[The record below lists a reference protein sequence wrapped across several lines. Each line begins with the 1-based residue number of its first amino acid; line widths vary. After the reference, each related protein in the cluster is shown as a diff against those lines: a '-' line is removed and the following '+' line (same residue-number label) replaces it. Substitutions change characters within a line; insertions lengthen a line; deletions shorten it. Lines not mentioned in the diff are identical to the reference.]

1 MQTLL
6 RISRFIDALNERIG
20 RYLSWTVLLAV
31 LVCSLNA
38 ILRKLFD
45 TSAFYKTYAN
55 AMSETQLFLFGAM
68 FLLGAAYTLRLDEHV
83 RIDLL
88 SSRWSERRQAIM
100 DVIGFALFLLPVSIL
115 IFYHSLSFLS
125 FSWHSGET
133 TGNSFLP
140 LWPFKLLIPI
150 GFALLIVQAISE
162 LIKRVAYF
170 KGLIPFSQLRRRS
183 HAPEKEFLA
192 YQADTAATQTLKQ

>member
-68 FLLGAAYTLRLDEHV
+68 FLLGAAYTLRLAMKG
-83 RIDLL
+83 
-88 SSRWSERRQAIM
+88 QN
-100 DVIGFALFLLPVSIL
+100 
-115 IFYHSLSFLS
+115 
-125 FSWHSGET
+125 GET
-133 TGNSFLP
+133 QCRQCRC
-140 LWPFKLLIPI
+140 
-150 GFALLIVQAISE
+150 V
-162 LIKRVAYF
+162 V
-170 KGLIPFSQLRRRS
+170 
-183 HAPEKEFLA
+183 
-192 YQADTAATQTLKQ
+192 

>member
-1 MQTLL
+1 
-6 RISRFIDALNERIG
+6 
-20 RYLSWTVLLAV
+20 
-31 LVCSLNA
+31 
-38 ILRKLFD
+38 
-45 TSAFYKTYAN
+45 
-55 AMSETQLFLFGAM
+55 MSETQLFLFGAM

-88 SSRWSERRQAIM
+88 SSRWSERKQAIM